1 MTQML
6 TDTHEEARTEIAT
19 NLLFSYD
26 KEGVGFLSQIVTG
39 GDESYV
45 CRFEPK
51 SKWQVME

>member
-26 KEGVGFLSQIVTG
+26 KEGEGFLSQIVTW
-39 GDESYV
+39 GDESKV
-45 CRFEPK
+45 CHFEPK